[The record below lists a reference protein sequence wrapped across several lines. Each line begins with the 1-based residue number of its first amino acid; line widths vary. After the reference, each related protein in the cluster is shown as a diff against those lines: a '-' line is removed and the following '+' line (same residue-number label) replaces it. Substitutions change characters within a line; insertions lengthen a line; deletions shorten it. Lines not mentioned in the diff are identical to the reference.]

1 MKPGGN
7 NALRIAHGVAWFRRH
22 RTTQRQSRARPSA
35 GLTFTHATGT
45 DFARRKPPAKMN
57 KVHAFTVVVRLLL
70 WLAIAVHSARAAG
83 PEARAVATR
92 LDAIRDIVAAE
103 VTAMFQ
109 TNAVKGSYTTVWRQ
123 FEDAAID
130 ALCVVLPR
138 HTPELSGEN
147 FDRGKSGREK
157 NRIADLAIVC
167 PGGTIEISIKSAR
180 GTANPEN
187 DLGTFRDHPNR
198 KKLFT
203 ASFTLWVRY
212 TEVAGTIRADRVF
225 FDRTWRFVGKS
236 TLVDGVKYRKK
247 DGNLR
252 PKPWAMFDSGEGF
265 WANEAEFEA
274 AVKRAEMHRAN
285 ALIKEYL
292 DDLSESDQRLLYE
305 RLKPQFEATQPARR

>member
-1 MKPGGN
+1 
-7 NALRIAHGVAWFRRH
+7 
-22 RTTQRQSRARPSA
+22 
-35 GLTFTHATGT
+35 
-45 DFARRKPPAKMN
+45 MN
-57 KVHAFTVVVRLLL
+57 KVHAFTGVVRLLL
-70 WLAIAVHSARAAG
+70 WLAIAVTSARAAA

-92 LDAIRDIVAAE
+92 LDAIRHIVAAE
-103 VTAMFQ
+103 VTAMFE

-123 FEDAAID
+123 FEDAAIN

-138 HTPELSGEN
+138 HIPELSGEN

-180 GTANPEN
+180 GSANPEN

-198 KKLFT
+198 KKLFA

-212 TEVAGTIRADRVF
+212 TEADGTIRADQVY

-252 PKPWAMFDSGEGF
+252 PKSWAMFDSGEAF
-265 WANEAEFEA
+265 WANELEFEE
-274 AVKRAEMHRAN
+274 AVKRAELFRAN
-285 ALIKEYL
+285 ELIREYL
-292 DDLSESDQRLLYE
+292 DDLSETDQRLLFE
-305 RLKPQFEATQPARR
+305 KLKGKFAPNPGR